1 MLMGAVGDILDF
13 LHPEELMCTAN
24 VEEEIE
30 KLGPEV
36 SKIYF
41 DAKETL
47 ATSQDSDSERFSRA
61 AKIVRAFW
69 KRSSP
74 MGRAEFF

>member
-1 MLMGAVGDILDF
+1 MTT
-13 LHPEELMCTAN
+13 PN
-24 VEEEIE
+24 VEEEIV

-47 ATSQDSDSERFSRA
+47 TTSQDSRSERFSAA

-69 KRSSP
+69 KRVVP
-74 MGRAEFF
+74 THHRHD